1 MSVLY
6 IPGRP
11 VFNETAPKQKLIK
24 ELSRHFKFDLT
35 DRLNIKADVNQFN
48 YKEDESVW
56 KQARELTPH
65 YMEIYWDGVWICDF
79 NEKELIEA
87 TIHKFLIGFK
97 NAYESNQ
104 IHLQSPKEIKEQQE
118 RDYLDEAV
126 KKAKHDMSEKTTEE
140 RLSKKAVVEMLE
152 EKKDK
157 RDKVRR
163 KINSKLKG

>member
-35 DRLNIKADVNQFN
+35 DRITIKADVNQFN

-56 KQARELTPH
+56 NQAREKAPN
-65 YMEIYWDGVWICDF
+65 YMELYWDGVWLCDF
-79 NEKELIEA
+79 NERELMEA
-87 TIHKFLIGFK
+87 TIHKFWVGFN
-97 NAYESNQ
+97 NAYTSGQ
-104 IHLQSPKEIKEQQE
+104 ISMQSPKEVKEQVE
-118 RDYLDEAV
+118 RDELAEQV
-126 KKAKHDMSEKTTEE
+126 KKIKQEMSEKTPEDRIAKETILE
-140 RLSKKAVVEMLE
+140 VLE
-152 EKKDK
+152 EKKEK